1 MKLAQPSVVRIVES
15 DPLTQIENAART
27 CYKSESNKS
36 AGSAKRMF
44 DNLVKNKHTAMLEH
58 ASLVFQVFD
67 TDYYDA
73 LKHNL
78 SKYMNFTEHWI
89 ISKADSRYTTP
100 RFLMSGNIRAI
111 NDSCIRQI
119 YEAMI
124 QAGLSDLLYPDRYPK
139 ENENWPNDE
148 LLPNTKI
155 KVVDISEI
163 EDLSESEKLN
173 HVYKSF
179 RIKTDRA
186 VSHEIVRHRTMSFA
200 QQSQRYVKY
209 NSDDIEFVEPSW
221 YRSSTDDIKEIFND
235 SLLQAEKSYNELMS
249 KGCTA
254 QEARCVLP
262 NSTATEI
269 VVTGNLK
276 AWKHFINLRYKGT
289 TGKPYPDM
297 KTISEQIY
305 NELKVD
311 SLCKDVIE

>member
-1 MKLAQPSVVRIVES
+1 MQLVQPSVVRIVES

-27 CYKSESNKS
+27 CYKSESK
-36 AGSAKRMF
+36 ATVGSAKRMF

-58 ASLVFQVFD
+58 ASLVFQIFD
-67 TDYYDA
+67 ADYYDA
-73 LKHNL
+73 LKHSL
-78 SKYMNFTEHWI
+78 SKYMNFTERWI
-89 ISKADSRYTTP
+89 IRKVDPRYMTV

-111 NDSCIRQI
+111 NDSSVRQI
-119 YEAMI
+119 YKAMV
-124 QAGLSDLLYPDRYPK
+124 QAGLSDLLYPDSYPK
-139 ENENWPNDE
+139 ENENCPKDK
-148 LLPNTKI
+148 LLSNTKI
-155 KVVDISEI
+155 RVVDISEI
-163 EDLSESEKLN
+163 DDLSESEKLN
-173 HVYKSF
+173 HIYKSF

-209 NSDDIEFVEPSW
+209 NSDDIEFIQPSW
-221 YRSSTDDIKEIFND
+221 YENSTDDIKQIFNN
-235 SLLQAEKSYNELMS
+235 SLLQAEKTYNELMS
-249 KGCTA
+249 NGCTA

-297 KTISEQIY
+297 KIVAEQIY

-311 SLCKDVIE
+311 PLCKDVVE